1 MSSQPAAYI
10 LRIARDEVERQ
21 LYVRKSFYVG
31 IRRDWSR
38 GSKVLFVRK
47 AESFIGS
54 AVLDRIAALD
64 ELDEDEK
71 KLCFENNWYGKM
83 LFAKVTRF
91 HPHVPVRDTVI
102 AGQNTLVLHGAEI
115 SIEDASKIEALA
127 SSRITT

>member
-1 MSSQPAAYI
+1 MSGQPAAYI

-71 KLCFENNWYGKM
+71 KLCLENNWYGKM

-91 HPHVPVRDTVI
+91 HPPVPIQDTPV
-102 AGQNTLVLHGAEI
+102 AGQNMLVLHGAEI
-115 SIEDASKIEALA
+115 SSEDASKIEALA